1 MVRLRVAGP
10 VRRLDLARVVAATL
24 SLLAASSGSADSR
37 PDQCLPYEPEIVSLA
52 GTLRRQTFPGR
63 PNYESVKKGDEAE
76 TGFYLHLDRPV
87 CTTGAG
93 DDPSWG
99 HYRVD
104 GVTLVQLVLD
114 AAGYDRLRPRLGH
127 RVTLRGT
134 LFAAFTAHHH
144 APLLLKVRAS

>member
-1 MVRLRVAGP
+1 MRRRVVGP
-10 VRRLDLARVVAATL
+10 VRRLDLALVVAAAL
-24 SLLAASSGSADSR
+24 GLLAASSGSAAPR
-37 PDQCLPYEPEIVSLA
+37 PDQCLPYEPEVVSLV
-52 GTLRRQTFPGR
+52 GTLQRHTFPGR
-63 PNYESVKKGDEAE
+63 PNYESVKRGDEAE

-87 CTTGAG
+87 CTVGT
-93 DDPSWG
+93 DEDSSWG

-104 GVTLVQLVLD
+104 GAKVVQLVLD

-144 APLLLKVRAS
+144 ARLLLKVVP